1 MVGVDVIEGWI
12 VEAVEKEVAS
22 YTPTTAP
29 STAVPTQADDGADQ
43 GVLVDNVDGVTYEEN
58 KFTNIMLLTGRSIA
72 KIGAGEKGSHS
83 ENEPQKVNSLLYTGV
98 IYLYP
103 T

>member
-12 VEAVEKEVAS
+12 VEAVEKEVTS

-43 GVLVDNVDGVTYEEN
+43 GVLVDNVDGVAYEEN
-58 KFTNIMLLTGRSIA
+58 KFTQIMLLTVRSIA
-72 KIGAGEKGSHS
+72 NMLVKKGHI
-83 ENEPQKVNSLLYTGV
+83 QKMNHKRWTHNFTQEWYM
-98 IYLYP
+98 YLYP
-103 T
+103 D

>member
-1 MVGVDVIEGWI
+1 MVGLDVIEGWI
-12 VEAVEKEVAS
+12 VEAVEKKVTS
-22 YTPTTAP
+22 YTPSTAS

-43 GVLVDNVDGVTYEEN
+43 GVLVDNVDGVAYEEN
-58 KFTNIMLLTGRSIA
+58 KFTQIMLYADKSIA

>member
-1 MVGVDVIEGWI
+1 MVGVDVIEGCI

-22 YTPTTAP
+22 YPTTP
-29 STAVPTQADDGADQ
+29 STTVPTKADDGADQ

-83 ENEPQKVNSLLYTGV
+83 ENESQKVPLQLYTRV
-98 IYLYP
+98 TYLYP
-103 T
+103 D